1 MASKLSLRALSMRTT
16 TTTTSTPL
24 NRLCTTAAALRRGP
38 HCRASFSD
46 KATSGADAAP
56 PLSAATEAWIAKLKE
71 MHGDRWQSVYDESRA
86 RQARNE
92 ELIREKHRQQ
102 QQLKQMKK
110 GGKKA
115 KAAAAAAAAGT
126 KGEGQGGAE
135 GRVGQTEEAWIEQL
149 KARHGERGWRVVYE
163 QRKAAFEAGTAKSDR
178 AAELLREKSRA
189 EKKARQQEERRVRAA
204 EEAKAK
210 MEAELRGK

>member
-16 TTTTSTPL
+16 TTTLTPL
-24 NRLCTTAAALRRGP
+24 NRLRTTAAALSRGP

-115 KAAAAAAAAGT
+115 KAAAAAAAAAGT

-149 KARHGERGWRVVYE
+149 KARHGERGWRAVYE

-189 EKKARQQEERRVRAA
+189 EKKARQQEERRLRVA